1 MENQNKLPLDP
12 AVVERLTAE
21 LQALDD
27 EMVEL
32 EGRQLKPSSCFRVD
46 LDPVHVLF
54 NTNCPDSLKEKVEAL
69 LTRHLGSRANNG
81 QEETKE

>member
-1 MENQNKLPLDP
+1 MESNPNKLPLDP
-12 AVVERLTAE
+12 AVVQQLTRE
-21 LQALDD
+21 LEALDE

-32 EGRQLKPSSCFRVD
+32 EGRQLKPSHCYRVN

-69 LTRHLGSRANNG
+69 LTKHLGTREDDS
-81 QEETKE
+81 QDPV